1 MGVSLYQ
8 FWGSIPSSKQRR
20 HGCKCWGKIP
30 PGVGVW
36 SFSLCIFFKWY
47 AQFSDTSIFTPG
59 IDHCSDL
66 FLSLGLHPPQEAP
79 KFPLLEAS
87 SFLQN
92 AQKKDGRLKMLDHDG
107 SSIQI
112 KSMSF
117 PEPLDRLCMIMFG
130 QRSAT
135 KMPDVASQHTENGPN
150 VVSPTVAQNGHGLG
164 WRDDHHHRHPK
175 YSRKNGLFVDPKN

>member
-36 SFSLCIFFKWY
+36 SFSLCIFLKWY
-47 AQFSDTSIFTPG
+47 AQFSDTPIFTPG

-79 KFPLLEAS
+79 KFLLLEAS

-92 AQKKDGRLKMLDHDG
+92 AQKKGGQLKMLDHDG

-112 KSMSF
+112 KTYKNQVLSWAIRWCLVRDLPQKCQMS
-117 PEPLDRLCMIMFG
+117 
-130 QRSAT
+130 QANS
-135 KMPDVASQHTENGPN
+135 
-150 VVSPTVAQNGHGLG
+150 SPK
-164 WRDDHHHRHPK
+164 WRWV
-175 YSRKNGLFVDPKN
+175 GM